1 MDAIKSEASSELKAI
16 ETLFSKPKEAV
27 SSLLAHAVDD
37 TGSTRVEVIKTLVTL
52 KKFAIPGVLMKEMIS
67 ARQK

>member
-1 MDAIKSEASSELKAI
+1 MEAIRSEASSELKKM
-16 ETLFSKPKEAV
+16 EVLFTKPKEAI
-27 SSLLAHAVDD
+27 SQLLAHAVDD

-52 KKFAIPGVLMKEMIS
+52 KKFGAPGVLMKEMIA